1 MKKIY
6 LFLAF
11 FIFMQGCNGLEFFPN
26 SGADVNG
33 DNDGADERS
42 ASSPCNSDNYETYA
56 YSRDALDILIRE
68 TGVGCNLYQ
77 VDLRGSNLKRAN
89 LERANL
95 REANLQGSDLQGA
108 YLERANLEGANLKD
122 AILEG
127 AYLKGSIYN
136 SDTIFPEGFSP
147 ESREMTGVE

>member
-6 LFLAF
+6 LFLASLI
-11 FIFMQGCNGLEFFPN
+11 FIQGCSALEFLPN
-26 SGADVNG
+26 SGDGGNDSAD
-33 DNDGADERS
+33 DRS
-42 ASSPCNSDNYETYA
+42 TSSRCNSENYETYA
-56 YSRDALDILIRE
+56 YSKDALDILISE
-68 TGVGCNLYQ
+68 TGEGCNLYQ
-77 VDLRGSNLKRAN
+77 ADLRGSNLKKAN

-127 AYLKGSIYN
+127 AYLKGSFYN
-136 SDTIFPEGFSP
+136 SDTVFPRRFQ
-147 ESREMTGVE
+147 SRKQGNDRDRD